1 MTLERESIGEGRF
14 RTITFTQELPLPL
27 PVPVLLGTYGT
38 ILDSTTDTRTH
49 PQDGQVGHK
58 FQKWFDMPGITI
70 PGSHRTI
77 VARHP
82 PWALWGTFYRYS
94 SDSEWNRRSTAMFI
108 PEYTHY
114 DPSIPIL
121 IFLSLFQKL
130 TTCFGP
136 PQGGE
141 NSTGCHPG
149 ECQIHHDPVMNC
161 DDVSYQCSFRHS
173 APIQPTT
180 LLP

>member
-1 MTLERESIGEGRF
+1 MKGDSGQSPSHKSYHYHYQYYLEPMVQYWIV
-14 RTITFTQELPLPL
+14 L
-27 PVPVLLGTYGT
+27 PVPE
-38 ILDSTTDTRTH
+38 RTH
-49 PQDGQVGHK
+49 KMDKSGISSSI
-58 FQKWFDMPGITI
+58 PGITI